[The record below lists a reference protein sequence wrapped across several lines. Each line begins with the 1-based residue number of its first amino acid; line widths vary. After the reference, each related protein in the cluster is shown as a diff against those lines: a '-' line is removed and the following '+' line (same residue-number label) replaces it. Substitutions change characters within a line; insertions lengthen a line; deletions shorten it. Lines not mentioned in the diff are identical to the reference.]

1 MQNTESLFHLIERKR
16 LGPAAAMTVE
26 ALMYSLRERGME
38 ALKET
43 KTRQRLSELSDRQV
57 VEVEQRLQKLNLGR
71 GAWSEADVETLVR
84 LREELRAL

>member
-1 MQNTESLFHLIERKR
+1 VKL
-16 LGPAAAMTVE
+16 
-26 ALMYSLRERGME
+26 YSLRERGME